1 MAAISI
7 RMMTKADLD
16 DIVNLHQQAFQGFF
30 IEQMGPSFIKA
41 YYNILLAYEGS
52 IAYVYVGKRGFIEG
66 FVVGFIEPAAF
77 YKKFIRSGFQLVSP
91 IFSGTIHNPKLLI
104 KIFENIKRVA
114 SSGRQN
120 SQFVL
125 DKQTAELSSIAV
137 VTSAKGIGSLLIGA
151 FSEDVWSRGLT
162 NITLTT
168 DYEDNELV
176 NNFYIKHGFTKNGLE
191 VRKGRKLWRYILSK
205 G

>member
-1 MAAISI
+1 MAAASI
-7 RMMTKADLD
+7 RMMNKVDLD
-16 DIVNLHQQAFQGFF
+16 DIVNVHQQAFQGFF

-41 YYNILLAYEGS
+41 YYNVLLSYEGS

-66 FVVGFIEPAAF
+66 FVVGFIEPPAF
-77 YKKFIRSGFQLVSP
+77 YKKFFRSGFQFVLP
-91 IFSGTIHNPKLLI
+91 IFAGIVHNPKLLI
-104 KIFENIKRVA
+104 KIFENIKRVVI
-114 SSGRQN
+114 SGRPS

-125 DKQTAELSSIAV
+125 DKNTVELSSIAV

-151 FSEDVWSRGLT
+151 FSKEVWAHGLT

-176 NNFYIKHGFTKNGLE
+176 NNFYVKHGFTTNGLE
-191 VRKGRKLWRYILSK
+191 VRKGRKLMRYTLSR